1 MASRTAIG
9 FDVSFRVSASIK
21 ADRSQCRERE
31 RELAG
36 YHCTVGSDI
45 TVLYLLRAE
54 IHLPSS
60 RNLSTVPYK
69 SWTQKRLLNGLCI
82 FQALWLPPPSR
93 EESQNQNNTAEAH
106 RATTLKFALFS
117 KPFLKKVKTSD
128 DLNHAYHSGVHP
140 PQLCQQLVHSP

>member
-1 MASRTAIG
+1 MAATATDAREYGMAATATDDCLFSRQYIHQSG
-9 FDVSFRVSASIK
+9 
-21 ADRSQCRERE
+21 SQE

-60 RNLSTVPYK
+60 RNLDTVPYK

-117 KPFLKKVKTSD
+117 KPFLKKVRASD
-128 DLNHAYHSGVHP
+128 DCKLSLDPDSGS
-140 PQLCQQLVHSP
+140 L